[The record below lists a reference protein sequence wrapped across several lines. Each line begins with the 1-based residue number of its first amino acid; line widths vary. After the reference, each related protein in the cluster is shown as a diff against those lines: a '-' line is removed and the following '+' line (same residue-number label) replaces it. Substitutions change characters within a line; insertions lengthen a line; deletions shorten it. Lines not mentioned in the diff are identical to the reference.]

1 MYHFVKIRFCR
12 ENKSYWYLK
21 PECPQDIVEHFQ
33 KIVAKDI
40 AMGTCERINSE
51 YIFKTQD
58 GSLIRGYSK
67 DYNTDWNSTVS
78 RINYIFKEEDWNFT
92 ALKLRSKTFET
103 RVEDFQKGK
112 NMYLSNGLPIFIW
125 PIKNDGYCEIVE
137 EKFENELIYPI
148 EEHKHFA
155 DAVYTCDGCSKWTA
169 KIGNREITDKDG
181 NNWWYTKHE
190 AEIAARWFCNNIEY
204 RIRNGYED

>member
-12 ENKSYWYLK
+12 ENKAYWYLK
-21 PECPQDIVEHFQ
+21 PECKQDIEDHFNI
-33 KIVAKDI
+33 IVNKDI
-40 AMGTCERINSE
+40 AMGTQERISSS
-51 YIFKTQD
+51 ILCKHSD
-58 GSLIRGYSK
+58 GSLYEYHPK
-67 DYNTDWNSTVS
+67 EYDTDWNSTVS
-78 RINYIFKEEDWNFT
+78 RINHILGEDWNFT

-112 NMYLSNGLPIFIW
+112 NIYLSNGLPIFIW
-125 PIKNDGYCEIVE
+125 PIKNDSYCEIIE

-155 DAVYTCDGCSKWTA
+155 DVVYNCDGCSKWTA

-190 AEIAARWFCNNIEY
+190 AEIATRWFCNHLEY
-204 RIRNGYED
+204 RIRNDYED

>member
-67 DYNTDWNSTVS
+67 DYNTDWNLTVS
-78 RINYIFKEEDWNFT
+78 RINYIFGLIIT
-92 ALKLRSKTFET
+92 AFPQSMNIT
-103 RVEDFQKGK
+103 
-112 NMYLSNGLPIFIW
+112 
-125 PIKNDGYCEIVE
+125 
-137 EKFENELIYPI
+137 KFSC
-148 EEHKHFA
+148 KHFICLRA
-155 DAVYTCDGCSKWTA
+155 
-169 KIGNREITDKDG
+169 
-181 NNWWYTKHE
+181 
-190 AEIAARWFCNNIEY
+190 
-204 RIRNGYED
+204 

>member
-21 PECPQDIVEHFQ
+21 PECPQDIVDHFNI
-33 KIVAKDI
+33 IVNKDI
-40 AMGTCERINSE
+40 AMGTYERVNDEHIYKAS
-51 YIFKTQD
+51 D
-58 GSLIRGYSK
+58 GSIKRNYFKSYNSNWAASVSWLNTIFNNEWFDIANKLK
-67 DYNTDWNSTVS
+67 DTTYLD
-78 RINYIFKEEDWNFT
+78 RIKSFT
-92 ALKLRSKTFET
+92 
-103 RVEDFQKGK
+103 KGT

-125 PIKNDGYCEIVE
+125 PIKNDGYCEIIE

-155 DAVYTCDGCSKWTA
+155 DVVYNCNGCSKWTA
-169 KIGNREITDKDG
+169 KIGNREIKDKDG

-190 AEIAARWFCNNIEY
+190 AEIAARWFCNYLEY
-204 RIRNGYED
+204 RIRNDYED

>member
-40 AMGTCERINSE
+40 AMGTCERINNE

-58 GSLIRGYSK
+58 GSLIRRYSK

-78 RINYIFKEEDWNFT
+78 RINYIFEEEDWNFT

-125 PIKNDGYCEIVE
+125 PIKNDDYCEIIE
-137 EKFENELIYPI
+137 EKFENELIYPV

-155 DAVYTCDGCSKWTA
+155 DVVYTCDGCSKWTA
-169 KIGNREITDKDG
+169 KIGNRKITDKDG

-190 AEIAARWFCNNIEY
+190 AEIAARWFCNHLEY

>member
-1 MYHFVKIRFCR
+1 
-12 ENKSYWYLK
+12 LK
-21 PECPQDIVEHFQ
+21 AECPQDIVEHFQ

-40 AMGTCERINSE
+40 AMGTCERINNE

-58 GSLIRGYSK
+58 GLLIRRYSK

-78 RINYIFKEEDWNFT
+78 RINYIFEEEDWNFT

-103 RVEDFQKGK
+103 RVEDFQKRK

-155 DAVYTCDGCSKWTA
+155 DVVYTCDGCSKWTA

-190 AEIAARWFCNNIEY
+190 AEIAARWFCNHLEY

>member
-1 MYHFVKIRFCR
+1 M
-12 ENKSYWYLK
+12 K
-21 PECPQDIVEHFQ
+21 PECPQDIVDHFQ
-33 KIVAKDI
+33 KIVVKDI
-40 AMGTCERINSE
+40 AMGTYERVNNEHIYKSS
-51 YIFKTQD
+51 D
-58 GSLIRGYSK
+58 GSIKRNYLKSYDSNWGASVQ
-67 DYNTDWNSTVS
+67 W
-78 RINYIFKEEDWNFT
+78 INNVIEEDWNFT

-125 PIKNDGYCEIVE
+125 PIKNDGYCEIIE

-155 DAVYTCDGCSKWTA
+155 DVIYNCNGCSKWTA
-169 KIGNREITDKDG
+169 KIGNREIKDKEG

-190 AEIAARWFCNNIEY
+190 AEIAARWFCNYLEY

>member
-1 MYHFVKIRFCR
+1 M
-12 ENKSYWYLK
+12 K

-33 KIVAKDI
+33 KIVTKDI

-58 GSLIRGYSK
+58 GLLIRKYSK

-78 RINYIFKEEDWNFT
+78 RINYIFEEEDWNFT

-125 PIKNDGYCEIVE
+125 PIKNDGYCEIIE
-137 EKFENELIYPI
+137 EKFENELIYPV

-155 DAVYTCDGCSKWTA
+155 DVVYTCDGCSKWTA

-190 AEIAARWFCNNIEY
+190 AEIAARWFCNHLEY

>member
-21 PECPQDIVEHFQ
+21 PECPQDIVDHFNI
-33 KIVAKDI
+33 IVNKDI
-40 AMGTCERINSE
+40 AMGTYERVNNE
-51 YIFKTQD
+51 FTYISKND
-58 GSLIRGYSK
+58 IRHWYGK
-67 DYNTDWNSTVS
+67 DYNSNWGVSVQILTNIFENDWFDIANKLKDTTYLD
-78 RINYIFKEEDWNFT
+78 RIKSF
-92 ALKLRSKTFET
+92 SKG
-103 RVEDFQKGK
+103 V

-125 PIKNDGYCEIVE
+125 PIKNDGYCEIIE

-155 DAVYTCDGCSKWTA
+155 DVVYNCDRCSKWTA
-169 KIGNREITDKDG
+169 KIGNREIKDKDG

-190 AEIAARWFCNNIEY
+190 AEIAARWFCNYLEY
-204 RIRNGYED
+204 RIRNDYED

>member
-40 AMGTCERINSE
+40 AMGTYERINSE

-58 GSLIRGYSK
+58 GTLIRRYSK

-78 RINYIFKEEDWNFT
+78 RINYIFEEEDWNFT

-148 EEHKHFA
+148 DEHKHFA
-155 DAVYTCDGCSKWTA
+155 DVVYTCDGCSKWTA

-190 AEIAARWFCNNIEY
+190 SEIAARWFCNHLEY

>member
-1 MYHFVKIRFCR
+1 M
-12 ENKSYWYLK
+12 K
-21 PECPQDIVEHFQ
+21 PECPQDIVDHFQ
-33 KIVAKDI
+33 KIVVKDI
-40 AMGTCERINSE
+40 AMGTYERVNNEHIYKSS
-51 YIFKTQD
+51 D
-58 GSLIRGYSK
+58 GSIKRNYLKSYDSNWGASVQ
-67 DYNTDWNSTVS
+67 W
-78 RINYIFKEEDWNFT
+78 INNILEEDWNFT

-125 PIKNDGYCEIVE
+125 PIKNDGYCEIIE

-155 DAVYTCDGCSKWTA
+155 DVIYNCNGCSKWTA
-169 KIGNREITDKDG
+169 KIGNREIKDKEG

-190 AEIAARWFCNNIEY
+190 AEIAARWFCNYLEY